1 MSLRTHFEPSHLA
14 QLLARASHE
23 AKRMQT
29 PIVAGMRRFIPT
41 LDFLPLFAAAH
52 SEDRFFGEHPDRSQ
66 ALFALGCA
74 TYLEANGPN
83 RFIDCA
89 KARAALFRN
98 AQFDGFGEAAE
109 ERPLLL
115 GGFSF
120 SDTEPS
126 LDSPWAGFPAARL
139 VLPQLLLTHHPQT
152 REGPSRAALSLYAWI
167 TPQSNLDFELA
178 QLTDRITW
186 IETQFYNSDASA
198 NDLALPHA
206 PNPDLHVVESPEE
219 TYVEAARAALD
230 EIASGALEKVVLA
243 RSCTVETPGSF
254 DAARVLRNLRENYPS
269 CFIFAASRYGI
280 SFLGATPERLLALR
294 GEEIQSEPLAGSMR
308 RGATPEQDTQLAQQ
322 LRESKK
328 EQAEHAVVVRAIR
341 EALEPFCVE
350 LHVSES
356 PSVLVLPGIQ
366 HLKSTLRGR
375 LRASAAHSILEI
387 LGTLHPT
394 PAVAGTPRERALAWL
409 SDNEGFER
417 GWYTGPVGWVND
429 RGEGDFAIALR
440 AALLRGNRAHLHAGA
455 GLVAGSV
462 PEAELAETR
471 LKMRAAL
478 SAILELDA

>member
-1 MSLRTHFEPSHLA
+1 MSLRTHIEPGQLA
-14 QLLARASHE
+14 KLLAKASRE
-23 AKRMQT
+23 AQRKQK
-29 PIVAGMRRFIPT
+29 PVVAGMRRQIP
-41 LDFLPLFAAAH
+41 LVDFLPLFAAAQN
-52 SEDRFFGEHPDRSQ
+52 EDRFFGEHPDRAQ
-66 ALFALGCA
+66 ALFAVGCA

-83 RFIDCA
+83 RFVDCA
-89 KARAALFRN
+89 KARAELFRN

-120 SDTEPS
+120 NDAEPS
-126 LDSPWAGFPAARL
+126 LESAWAGFPAARL
-139 VLPQLLLTHHPQT
+139 VLPQLLLTHHPQAGT
-152 REGPSRAALSLYAWI
+152 DPSRAALSLFAWI
-167 TPQSNLDFELA
+167 TPHSDLDFELA
-178 QLTDRITW
+178 QLTNRLVW
-186 IETQFYNSDASA
+186 LEAQFDCSDTSA
-198 NDLALPHA
+198 RDLAVPHA
-206 PNPDLHVVESPEE
+206 PNPDLHAIEAPEE
-219 TYVEAARAALD
+219 VYLEAARAALD
-230 EIASGALEKVVLA
+230 EITSGALEKVVLA
-243 RSCTVETPGSF
+243 RSCTVETPSSF
-254 DAARVLRNLRENYPS
+254 DAARVLHNLRENYPS

-294 GEEIQSEPLAGSMR
+294 GGEIQSEPLAGSMR
-308 RGATPEQDTQLAQQ
+308 RGETPGQDRQLAQQ

-350 LHVSES
+350 LQVSES

-366 HLKSTLRGR
+366 HLKSTLRGK

-394 PAVAGTPRERALAWL
+394 PAVAGTPREQALAWL
-409 SDNEGFER
+409 KDNEGFER

-440 AALLRGNRAHLHAGA
+440 AALLRGNHAHLHAGA
-455 GLVAGSV
+455 GLVAGSL

-478 SAILELDA
+478 SAILELDV